1 MHVGG
6 GVSTSIHFTGISRI
20 FSLDLDRRG
29 NFPGRRVCTGGHCWL
44 AGNARNRR
52 TSPDRPAHLD
62 SYACT
67 FAPAKVPWP
76 PCIPAFRILA
86 KGSGPRQMAHAPSS
100 FPLAMPFQTG
110 RIRRLRCNQNYVAKF
125 PGSAASSLCPESG
138 GSRQP
143 LDRQVRYY
151 SEWAT
156 VASRLLGTSARK
168 ELGGGNRC
176 RKLTQKPKRHS
187 PVEWRFDSRLGHWP
201 PETMAGS

>member
-110 RIRRLRCNQNYVAKF
+110 RIRRLLKVQITMWRNFLCFRGEHALIRNPEARVSRSIGKFDTTARAWKWQVAI
-125 PGSAASSLCPESG
+125 S
-138 GSRQP
+138 
-143 LDRQVRYY
+143 V
-151 SEWAT
+151 
-156 VASRLLGTSARK
+156 LLLQQQG
-168 ELGGGNRC
+168 
-176 RKLTQKPKRHS
+176 
-187 PVEWRFDSRLGHWP
+187 PVGDCG
-201 PETMAGS
+201 